1 MVVLALSRITIMSYY
16 DDDRSRGDRGYRQS
30 RANLNEYWVDGKG
43 IHPDVIHREI
53 ARYLGP
59 EAFAKSAT
67 RKVTAS
73 H

>member
-1 MVVLALSRITIMSYY
+1 MSNY

-30 RANLNEYWVDGKG
+30 RASLNEYWVNGEG

-59 EAFAKSAT
+59 EASARSAT
-67 RKVTAS
+67 KRVTTP
-73 H
+73 HYKHLLY

>member
-1 MVVLALSRITIMSYY
+1 MSYY
-16 DDDRSRGDRGYRQS
+16 DGDRSRGDRGHKQS
-30 RANLNEYWVDGKG
+30 RANLNEYWVDGQG

-67 RKVTAS
+67 RRVIIPHKRKSALLIS
-73 H
+73 E

>member
-1 MVVLALSRITIMSYY
+1 MSYY

-30 RANLNEYWVDGKG
+30 RAKLNEYWVDGKG

-67 RKVTAS
+67 RNVKTS
-73 H
+73 HQRHRLY